1 MVVAAAVVAVAVAT
15 EIVEVAVASVCSSSR
30 RESQCM
36 QILISQTYIF
46 TLRRNDWQ
54 HMHGVSLSLLLLT
67 VVAEAL
73 VPPQPPKPP
82 QRRLLVLCPT
92 SAGEIASEISES
104 IAALRRDGSTVQIIA
119 HRLSMRTDAVNA
131 STRMGAELVAHGVLP
146 NAHIVS
152 ICHSPIFSP
161 IFPYI
166 TTLDLLKKRDF
177 SVLPVFFFSV
187 RPV

>member
-1 MVVAAAVVAVAVAT
+1 
-15 EIVEVAVASVCSSSR
+15 
-30 RESQCM
+30 M

-73 VPPQPPKPP
+73 VPPQSPKPP
-82 QRRLLVLCPT
+82 PRRLLVLCPT

-119 HRLSMRTDAVNA
+119 HRLSMRIDAVNA
-131 STRMGAELVAHGVLP
+131 TTRMGAERVAHGVLP

-152 ICHSPIFSP
+152 MRHSP
-161 IFPYI
+161 IFPYV
-166 TTLDLLKKRDF
+166 TTLDFFEKRDVSSRCYPF
-177 SVLPVFFFSV
+177 EHMQGRLSTMAGRLPIMEDLSTRGGGYSRIGSGGV
-187 RPV
+187 